1 MRAFNEWQSTTPGG
15 WLPPLPLPGSF
26 QFQVPVQVPQYA
38 PYPPGA
44 MVESKKISLDLLSE
58 KDRMAILKKR
68 QSIDE
73 KKELERRLEELN
85 EKKKKLKDFEN
96 NRKKI

>member
-15 WLPPLPLPGSF
+15 WLPPPPPPGSF
-26 QFQVPVQVPQYA
+26 QFQVPVEVPQYA

-44 MVESKKISLDLLSE
+44 MGESKKINLGPLSQ

-68 QSIDE
+68 QSIVE
-73 KKELERRLEELN
+73 KKELEQRLEELN
-85 EKKKKLKDFEN
+85 GKKKET
-96 NRKKI
+96 